1 MFKYLENNFFNRS
14 FILSFFFSI
23 VASLMLFY
31 LSQDQN
37 LWFKFWGSLS
47 IPPQPPFSDL
57 KAHIHFYNCFQNGI
71 DIFVN
76 ECPLIPEGTGKI
88 STHPKIWLYFVDFF
102 NLKNELL
109 YNLFIIGTYILY
121 FFFISRLFFLFENFQ
136 SRIFLLIF
144 LFSTTNFILIER
156 FATDII
162 IFLIVYS
169 ILNIR
174 FYILKFFLIFFG
186 ILLKYYPLFLTI
198 LFIEKKK
205 TDITGYCYFFIF
217 FIFFLFR

>member
-57 KAHIHFYNCFQNGI
+57 KAHIHYYNCFQNGI

-88 STHPKIWLYFVDFF
+88 STHPKIWLYFVDFL
-102 NLKNELL
+102 NLKNEFL
-109 YNLFIIGTYILY
+109 YNSFVIGTYIFY
-121 FFFISRLFFLFENFQ
+121 FFAISRLFFLFKNFQ
-136 SRIFLLIF
+136 SRIFLFIF
-144 LFSTTNFILIER
+144 LFSTSNFILIER

-162 IFLIVYS
+162 IF
-169 ILNIR
+169 
-174 FYILKFFLIFFG
+174 
-186 ILLKYYPLFLTI
+186 
-198 LFIEKKK
+198 
-205 TDITGYCYFFIF
+205 
-217 FIFFLFR
+217 